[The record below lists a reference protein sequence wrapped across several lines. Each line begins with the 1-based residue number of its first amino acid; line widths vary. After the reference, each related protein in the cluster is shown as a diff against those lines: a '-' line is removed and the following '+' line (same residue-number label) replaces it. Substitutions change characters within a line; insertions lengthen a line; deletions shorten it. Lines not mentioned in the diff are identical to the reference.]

1 MGSKT
6 AFLTNSQ
13 GKLLLPVG
21 NQHLRTPFLEVH
33 MFCWFFVKVAPIL
46 ALIELSGISERQ
58 RALRTLGESP
68 QHPCLMAFQAS
79 MAFSSW
85 KDQTFEKESMM
96 MR

>member
-1 MGSKT
+1 MSNK
-6 AFLTNSQ
+6 FS
-13 GKLLLPVG
+13 GKPAAACWEPTFENTLSRGPHVLL
-21 NQHLRTPFLEVH
+21 F
-33 MFCWFFVKVAPIL
+33 FFFVKVAPIL

-68 QHPCLMAFQAS
+68 QHLCLMAFQAS

-85 KDQTFEKESMM
+85 KDQTFEKEAMM